1 MLPHQ
6 QRVLDEK
13 VELDERLKKLSAFV
27 VTDAFNRL
35 DSTDRELLLEQED
48 AMTTYSDVLG
58 RRIANF

>member
-13 VELDERLKKLSAFV
+13 AELDERLKKLSAFV
-27 VTDAFNRL
+27 ITDAFNRL

-48 AMTTYSDVLG
+48 AMTTYSDVLT
-58 RRIANF
+58 RRIKNF